1 MKYYFAPMEGITGYL
16 YRSAHHK
23 YFPGIDKYFTPFI
36 SPNKNRKLS
45 PKDIR
50 EILPENNEG
59 LYLVP
64 QILTNQAQYFIDTAL
79 EIKQMGYEEVNLNL
93 GCPSGTVVA
102 KKKGSGFLDDPD
114 DLDEFLD
121 EIFSKLDM
129 KISVKTRIGICDP
142 DEFEDLLVVYNKYQM
157 EELIVHPRLQKDY
170 YKNTPHLA
178 QYEQAVLESKN
189 QLCYNGDIFTVR
201 DFKNFAERF
210 PQTEAVMLGRG
221 LLTNPGLAGMI
232 ENPGT
237 VMDKEHLVGFHE
249 EIYKEYRGFLSGE
262 KNVLFKMKEFWYYLG
277 QMFTEPEKYM
287 KKIKKAK
294 NLAEYE
300 MAVNALFREQD
311 IAPDAGFRAPL

>member
-36 SPNKNRKLS
+36 SPNQNRKLS
-45 PKDIR
+45 PKDVR

-142 DEFEDLLVVYNKYQM
+142 EEFDDLLAVYNKYQM

-170 YKNTPHLA
+170 YKNTPHLK

-189 QLCYNGDIFTVR
+189 QLCYNGDIFTVG
-201 DFKNFAERF
+201 DFKNFTERF

-232 ENPGT
+232 ENPGII
-237 VMDKEHLVGFHE
+237 MDKERFAGFHE
-249 EIYKEYRGFLSGE
+249 EIYREYRGFLSGD
-262 KNVLFKMKEFWYYLG
+262 KNVLFKMKELWYYLG

-300 MAVNALFREQD
+300 MTVNALLKEQD
-311 IAPDAGFRAPL
+311 ISADGGFRAPL

>member
-1 MKYYFAPMEGITGYL
+1 MT
-16 YRSAHHK
+16 
-23 YFPGIDKYFTPFI
+23 
-36 SPNKNRKLS
+36 
-45 PKDIR
+45 
-50 EILPENNEG
+50 
-59 LYLVP
+59 
-64 QILTNQAQYFIDTAL
+64 
-79 EIKQMGYEEVNLNL
+79 
-93 GCPSGTVVA
+93 
-102 KKKGSGFLDDPD
+102 
-114 DLDEFLD
+114 
-121 EIFSKLDM
+121 
-129 KISVKTRIGICDP
+129 
-142 DEFEDLLVVYNKYQM
+142 VYNKYQM

-170 YKNTPHLA
+170 YKNTPHLE

-201 DFKNFAERF
+201 DFKNFTERF

-237 VMDKEHLVGFHE
+237 VMDKEHLAGFHE

-262 KNVLFKMKEFWYYLG
+262 KNVLFKMKELWYYLG

-300 MAVNALFREQD
+300 MTVNALFREQD
-311 IAPDAGFRAPL
+311 ISADAGFRAPL